1 MRSLSPSFVV
11 APPTGAK
18 VRTRLRLSPADEK
31 VLRQVGEYLGGLAGA
46 DLAVRSRL
54 RRGPDGRA
62 GRKRALTAA
71 SSSRWAGAITRTA
84 NDQWTRGYMNL
95 QQERAS
101 LQRAIHRL
109 RQRIQA
115 PVGGK
120 ADRVRGY
127 ATPGERWAKQRRLQT
142 LSTRLARVGPGPF
155 GAAHQQEV
163 DADAS
168 GTVAVEA
175 VGGRSAAARPAPYF
189 Q

>member
-18 VRTRLRLSPADEK
+18 VRARLRLSPADEK
-31 VLRQVGEYLGGLAGA
+31 VLRQVGESLGGLAGA

-95 QQERAS
+95 QQECAS
-101 LQRAIHRL
+101 LQRAIHPL

-127 ATPGERWAKQRRLQT
+127 ATPGSGGPSNAACRPSRPGWFGSRSGWRRT
-142 LSTRLARVGPGPF
+142 
-155 GAAHQQEV
+155 E
-163 DADAS
+163 
-168 GTVAVEA
+168 
-175 VGGRSAAARPAPYF
+175 
-189 Q
+189 